1 LKQPLTL
8 WLLGDGKP
16 GHENQTLGLA
26 DAIARQHSCTIHRIS
41 VAGQRGIFQRVRA
54 ASEASAG
61 LPPPDLIIGAG
72 HATHLALWWLAR
84 KHRAKSVVLMKPS
97 LPLGAFD
104 LCLVPAHDFQI
115 PPQRENLILTQGAL
129 NRVTPPTVAARS
141 GGLILIGGPSATH
154 GWDGKALLTALQEI
168 SASGDWQ
175 LTNSR
180 RTPVGFIQELKNQ
193 LPGIEILPH
202 QETRPEWLPAQLAKA
217 ADVWVTEDS
226 VSMIYEALSSGARV
240 GLLEMPRTRTD
251 SRVLRGLD
259 ALVSQRF
266 LSVFTE
272 WRVNGKL
279 SPPPAILRE
288 ADRCASEVISRW
300 RAK

>member
-1 LKQPLTL
+1 LPL
-8 WLLGDGKP
+8 
-16 GHENQTLGLA
+16 
-26 DAIARQHSCTIHRIS
+26 
-41 VAGQRGIFQRVRA
+41 
-54 ASEASAG
+54 
-61 LPPPDLIIGAG
+61 PDLIIGAG

-84 KHRAKSVVLMKPS
+84 KHRARSVVLMKPS

-129 NRVTPPTVAARS
+129 NRVTPPTAATRS
-141 GGLILIGGPSATH
+141 GGLILIGGPSSTH
-154 GWDGKALLTALQEI
+154 GWDDQELLTALREI

-193 LPGIEILPH
+193 LPEIEIFPH
-202 QETRPEWLPAQLAKA
+202 QDTGPEWLPAQLARA

-226 VSMIYEALSSGARV
+226 VSMIYEALSSGACV
-240 GLLEMPRTRTD
+240 GLLEMPRTSQH
-251 SRVLRGLD
+251 SRVLRGLN

-266 LSVFTE
+266 LSVFSE
-272 WRVNGKL
+272 WQVTKKL
-279 SPPPAILRE
+279 FPAPEILRE